1 MSTIEA
7 ELKEL
12 RAAREK
18 IDKEIADAN
27 KTLQQTQAKLG
38 DANSQ
43 RASLLT
49 RIAAAEKAASE
60 LDGTK
65 KAGQAQRD
73 KVAKEVADAQAA
85 YDDLYKR
92 LSAEL
97 PAERRAAIAG
107 AVAKINDA
115 ISDAR
120 TDATNA
126 QKKTADA
133 ETAAA
138 EAKKKAT
145 TAEAEFKQ
153 AGETL
158 KNWPKNV
165 EAARGQ
171 MTGFVKDAKDALE
184 DGRVNDAYVKVLEL
198 KEALAEL
205 PKISSQANE
214 DKLANAFREKGKAA
228 DAATGD
234 ATKAADE
241 LNKQKAA
248 QAAAEA
254 ELKKREQGRAAD
266 LKAALADL
274 PLTSAGSNPPD
285 PGGETPKAGS
295 NPPDPGPE
303 TPKAAPE
310 TGA

>member
-1 MSTIEA
+1 MSTIKA
-7 ELKEL
+7 ELDDLK
-12 RAAREK
+12 AARKK
-18 IDKEIADAN
+18 IEDEIAEAN

-38 DANSQ
+38 EANSQ

-49 RIAAAEKAASE
+49 KIAAAEKTATE

-73 KVAKEVADAQAA
+73 KVAKDLADAQAA
-85 YDDLYKR
+85 FDDLQKR

-107 AVAKINDA
+107 AVARINDA

-120 TDATNA
+120 TDAENA

-133 ETAAA
+133 EAAAA

-145 TAEAEFKQ
+145 TAETDFKQ
-153 AGETL
+153 AGEEL

-171 MTGFVKDAKDALE
+171 MTSLVKDAKDAL
-184 DGRVNDAYVKVLEL
+184 DVGRVNDAYLKLLEL
-198 KEALAEL
+198 KEALAAL
-205 PKISSQANE
+205 PNISSQANE
-214 DKLANAFREKGKAA
+214 DKLANAFKEKAKASDAASGDSAKAA
-228 DAATGD
+228 DG
-234 ATKAADE
+234 

-248 QAAAEA
+248 QATAEA

-266 LKAALADL
+266 LKAALAEL
-274 PLTSAGSNPPD
+274 PLTMA
-285 PGGETPKAGS
+285 ETPPAPSPEYTKE
-295 NPPDPGPE
+295 PPA
-303 TPKAAPE
+303 KAPE
-310 TGA
+310 GS